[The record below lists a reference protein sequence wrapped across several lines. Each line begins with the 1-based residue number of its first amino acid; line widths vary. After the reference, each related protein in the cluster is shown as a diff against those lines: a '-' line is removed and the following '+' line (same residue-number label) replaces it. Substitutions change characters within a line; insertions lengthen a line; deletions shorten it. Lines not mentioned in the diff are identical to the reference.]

1 MELTFTAKAAFSCP
15 AVQACCTFA
24 YGCVAECIHTS
35 RRCACRLMSKLDF
48 EGMKFSL
55 LFLGM
60 TPPESVPE
68 DPKDRVPPL
77 GVMH

>member
-1 MELTFTAKAAFSCP
+1 
-15 AVQACCTFA
+15 
-24 YGCVAECIHTS
+24 
-35 RRCACRLMSKLDF
+35 MSKLDF
-48 EGMKFSL
+48 ESMKFSL

-77 GVMH
+77 GVIHSCCICSWVAVIEVLLAAR

>member
-1 MELTFTAKAAFSCP
+1 M
-15 AVQACCTFA
+15 FA
-24 YGCVAECIHTS
+24 DLDCM
-35 RRCACRLMSKLDF
+35 RRRWTCRLLTKLDF
-48 EGMKFSL
+48 ESMKFSL

-77 GVMH
+77 GITHFLLLIFLGC